1 MRVLAALLVLAPSIA
16 FADNEIEMPPDH
28 VESKPAAT
36 AHDPKTETAQADVD
50 HEDAPNHETG
60 NVEPTN
66 ARISDRPEAS
76 ISVTTPAPGGAVRAK
91 WVEPYGAIAGGVEL
105 QSLHQAPGQTTGTQ
119 NPTVAISRLGLR
131 GGIGSHITFAS
142 EFEAS
147 LGGPLGYGSS
157 VWEGQAA
164 IAIWDQFV
172 RYERDGFAF
181 AVGRIDD
188 PASFDYVSAHI
199 ADLLLS
205 DQYTRD
211 PLLYSGADRGNGLW
225 FSYALDRGKHVTA
238 GLALHSTNPTGITGT
253 LIIGGKLQPFDRP
266 FYLAAAQVGSSQNNL
281 PDQNLH
287 IYFGSPSLTLHFDHL
302 DAKAEVQMYSLDTE
316 EATMD
321 DQTIRGYNVRL
332 GARTWTD
339 TTIGKASAFLN
350 LSRNVNEILDP
361 TTSKYRLPDLFHSYT
376 VSAGCDLD
384 YDKKNGVGFEYA
396 MVDTREPDQ
405 HTRQH
410 YFNLGTTYWIE
421 SSLAIGVRAA
431 VYAQQISGEA
441 MTTGSRSLF
450 MTARL
455 VLD

>member
-16 FADNEIEMPPDH
+16 FADGEIEMPPDH
-28 VESKPAAT
+28 VK
-36 AHDPKTETAQADVD
+36 TAQVD
-50 HEDAPNHETG
+50 TDTPIKESG
-60 NVEPTN
+60 NVDPTN
-66 ARISDRPEAS
+66 ARISDRPEAD
-76 ISVTTPAPGGAVRAK
+76 ISVTTPSPPEAVRAK

-105 QSLHQAPGQTTGTQ
+105 QSLHQEPGQTTGTQ

-131 GGIGSHITFAS
+131 GGFGSHITFAS
-142 EFEAS
+142 ELEAS

-205 DQYTRD
+205 DEYTRD

-225 FSYALDRGKHVTA
+225 FSYALDHGKHVTA
-238 GLALHSTNPTGITGT
+238 GLTLHSTNPTGITGT

-287 IYFGSPSLTLHFDHL
+287 IYFGSPSLTVHFDHL

-321 DQTIRGYNVRL
+321 DQTIRGYNFRL

-339 TTIGKASAFLN
+339 TTIGKASAFVN
-350 LSRNVNEILDP
+350 LSRNINEILDP

-376 VSAGCDLD
+376 VSAGADLD
-384 YDKKNGVGFEYA
+384 YYKKNGVGFEYA

-405 HTRQH
+405 HERQH

-421 SSLAIGVRAA
+421 DSLAIGVRAA

>member
-1 MRVLAALLVLAPSIA
+1 MRAALLVLVPSLA
-16 FADNEIEMPPDH
+16 FAGGEIAME
-28 VESKPAAT
+28 
-36 AHDPKTETAQADVD
+36 DP
-50 HEDAPNHETG
+50 DAPVIEQG
-60 NVEPTN
+60 NVEPSQ
-66 ARISDRPEAS
+66 ARISDRPEAT
-76 ISVTTPAPGGAVRAK
+76 ISVTTPVPAATPNDK
-91 WVEPYGAIAGGVEL
+91 WFAPYGAIAGGVEL
-105 QSLHQAPGQTTGTQ
+105 QSMHQMPGQATGTQ

-131 GGIGSHITFAS
+131 GGIGPHITFAS

-172 RYERDGFAF
+172 RYAHHGFAF

-188 PASFDYVSAHI
+188 PASFDFVSAHV

-205 DQYTRD
+205 DQFTRD

-225 FSYALDRGKHVTA
+225 FNYNVTKN
-238 GLALHSTNPTGITGT
+238 LSTSLTLHSTNPTGITGT

-266 FYLAAAQVGSSQNNL
+266 FYLAAAQVGNSQNNL

-287 IYFGSPSLTLHFDHL
+287 IYFASPAVTAHTDHI
-302 DAKAEVQMYSLDTE
+302 DAKAEVQMYSLDTQ

-332 GARTWTD
+332 GARAWTD
-339 TTIGKASAFLN
+339 TTIGKASTFVN

-376 VSAGCDLD
+376 VSVGADLD
-384 YDKKNGVGFEYA
+384 FYKKNGVGFEYA
-396 MVDTREPDQ
+396 LVDTREPDQ

-410 YFNLGTTYWIE
+410 YFNLGATYWIE
-421 SSLAIGVRAA
+421 NSLALGIRGA
-431 VYAQQISGEA
+431 VFAQQISGES
-441 MTTGSRSLF
+441 MTTGMRALF

>member
-1 MRVLAALLVLAPSIA
+1 MRLAALLLLVPSLAY
-16 FADNEIEMPPDH
+16 ADSEIEMPPDH
-28 VESKPAAT
+28 VAPAA
-36 AHDPKTETAQADVD
+36 PKTAQAD
-50 HEDAPNHETG
+50 DADSPIKESG
-60 NVEPTN
+60 NVAPDN
-66 ARISDRPEAS
+66 ARISDRPEAD
-76 ISVTTPAPGGAVRAK
+76 ISVTTPAPPEQVRAK

-105 QSLHQAPGQTTGTQ
+105 QSLHQLPGQSTGTQ

-131 GGIGSHITFAS
+131 GGFGAHVTFAS

-157 VWEGQAA
+157 VWEGQAS

-172 RYERDGFAF
+172 RYERGGFAF

-205 DQYTRD
+205 DEYTRD

-225 FSYALDRGKHVTA
+225 FSKALDEMKHVTL
-238 GLALHSTNPTGITGT
+238 GLTLHSTNPTGITGT

-266 FYLAAAQVGSSQNNL
+266 FYLAAAAVGNSQNSL

-287 IYFGSPSLTLHFDHL
+287 IYFASPSVTAHFDHL
-302 DAKAEVQMYSLDTE
+302 DAKAEVQMYSLDTQ

-321 DQTIRGYNVRL
+321 DQTIRGYNMRI
-332 GARTWTD
+332 GARAWTD
-339 TTIGKASAFLN
+339 TTIGKASLFLN
-350 LSRNVNEILDP
+350 LSRNENEILDP

-376 VSAGCDLD
+376 VSVGTDVD
-384 YDKKNGVGFEYA
+384 YSKKNGVGFEYA

-405 HTRQH
+405 HSRQH
-410 YFNLGTTYWIE
+410 YLNLGTTYWIE
-421 SSLAIGVRAA
+421 DSLAIGVRAA
-431 VYAQQISGEA
+431 VFAQQLSGQP
-441 MTTGSRSLF
+441 MTTGSRALF
-450 MTARL
+450 VTARL